1 MPLVG
6 IREILTEARRR
17 RYGVLSLL
25 AGNQE
30 MVIGQIRAAEAQR
43 APLILAFN
51 QRVTPKVPIE
61 LAMPFLVNAAKQAS
75 VPVAT
80 ILDHGQSLEATAI
93 AMQLG
98 SSSVMYDGSTL
109 PYEENVA
116 RTREVVRLAHALG
129 VDVEAELGS
138 IGGSAVESGAATE
151 AGDGTRLPLE
161 STFTDPE
168 MAADFCQRTG
178 VDALAIS
185 FGNMHGTYQGE
196 PVLDL
201 ARVRVIHAAVD
212 VPLVMHGASGLAD
225 SEYQE
230 IVASGISK
238 VCYYTAM
245 GKAAVRDLARML
257 GDAGQEDAVYH
268 HLISRAIDF
277 FDADTRRLMNIVGCS
292 GAVAESMNPR
302 PLWAAPRGI
311 TIEGA

>member
-1 MPLVG
+1 MPLAG
-6 IREILTEARRR
+6 IKQILTEARRR

-25 AGNQE
+25 AGNLE
-30 MVIGQIRAAEAQR
+30 MVIGQIGAAEAQR

-51 QRVTPKVPIE
+51 QEVTPKVPIE
-61 LAMPFLVNAAKQAS
+61 LAMPFLVDAAKRAS

-80 ILDHGQSLEATAI
+80 ILDHGQSLEATAV

-116 RTREVVRLAHALG
+116 RTREVARLAHALG

-138 IGGSAVESGAATE
+138 IGGSAVESGAA
-151 AGDGTRLPLE
+151 AGAGGGTPE

-185 FGNMHGTYQGE
+185 FGNVHGTYQGE

-201 ARVRVIHAAVD
+201 ARVRAIHAAVD
-212 VPLVMHGASGLAD
+212 VPLVMHGASGLDD

-230 IVASGISK
+230 IVESGISK

-245 GKAAVRDLARML
+245 GKAAVGDLARML
-257 GDAGQEDAVYH
+257 ADAGQDEVVYH
-268 HLISRAIDF
+268 QLISRTIEF
-277 FDADTRRLMNIVGCS
+277 FDADTRRLMDIVGCS
-292 GAVAESMNPR
+292 GAVAEPTNPR
-302 PLWAAPRGI
+302 PLWALQ
-311 TIEGA
+311 